1 MSAYQICDIEDF
13 DQNFYPKPRE
23 KSFDK
28 LESENLILC

>member
-1 MSAYQICDIEDF
+1 MSAYWIFDIEEF
-13 DQNFYPKPRE
+13 DQNFYPTPPE